1 MEYSRY
7 CRLLQRMRREA
18 ASMGNDSAQDILEK
32 VIQAQ
37 GGAEK
42 WRGAEAVEAI
52 ISARGFL
59 FTAKRR
65 PVLNR
70 VRVRAFVHEP
80 RFVFYDFPQAGQTA
94 ELCGAAE
101 VKITGADQ
109 QISAFRAQPRAAFR
123 SLRRQLYWDDLDF
136 TYFGG
141 YATWNYL
148 VTPFLFLMKEVR
160 LTALAPVTG
169 IGYPIR
175 LQARFPDDLPTH
187 SKTQVFY
194 FDSNYL
200 LRRLDYTAEVV
211 GRWARAAHL
220 CENFRDFGG
229 IKIPTN
235 RQVLPLLIG
244 SRPLPGPTLVALYIH
259 DFCLVP
265 TGVSV
270 FDNAP

>member
-1 MEYSRY
+1 
-7 CRLLQRMRREA
+7 
-18 ASMGNDSAQDILEK
+18 MGNDNAQEILEK

-37 GGAEK
+37 GGAES
-42 WRGAEAVEAI
+42 WQSAAAVEAI

-65 PVLNR
+65 PILKR
-70 VRVRAFVHEP
+70 VRVRASVHEP
-80 RFVFYDFPQAGQTA
+80 RFVFYDFPQPGQTA
-94 ELCGAAE
+94 ELCGAEE
-101 VKITGADQ
+101 VKITGPDH
-109 QISAFRAQPRAAFR
+109 QISAFRTQPRAAFR